1 MNVDLL
7 LVPYDTA
14 LRGWRMGAGPERLLE
29 AGLISRLESLGH
41 SVSSSVITPERDA
54 PAEIATAFELMRR
67 VAEQVRA
74 AREQGRFPLI
84 LSGNCNTAPGTLAGL
99 SPASRAVFWFDAHAD
114 CNTPDTTT
122 TGFLDGTAL
131 AMAMGWCWRQ
141 MTGSVPR
148 FQPVADHS
156 VALVGTRDVD
166 PLEAELISRSAV
178 RVVAPESLRDGGL
191 TRAIAAIGPQADLA
205 YVHCDLDALDPAEG
219 RANPFTVPGGLTVA
233 EMEAAVREIG
243 RSIPL
248 KAAAVTA
255 YAPEHDTDGRI
266 AEAALRIIET
276 LLRAA
281 AQP

>member
-29 AGLISRLESLGH
+29 VGLVSRLEALGH
-41 SVSSSVITPERDA
+41 AVSSSTITPERDA
-54 PAEIATAFELMRR
+54 PAEIGTAFDLMRR
-67 VAEQVRA
+67 IAERVRA
-74 AREQGRFPLI
+74 ARAQGRFPLV

-131 AMAMGWCWRQ
+131 ATAMGWCWRQ
-141 MTGSVPR
+141 MAGTVPG
-148 FQPVADHS
+148 FQPVSDDS
-156 VALVGTRDVD
+156 VALLGSRDID
-166 PLEAELISRSAV
+166 PLEAELLSRSAV
-178 RVVAPESLRDGGL
+178 RVVGPESLRDGGL
-191 TRAIAAIGPQADLA
+191 TRAIAAIGPRADLA

-219 RANPFTVPGGLTVA
+219 RANPFTVAGGLTVA
-233 EMEAAVREIG
+233 EIEAAVREIG
-243 RSIPL
+243 RSVPL

-255 YAPEHDTDGRI
+255 YAPEYDTDGRV
-266 AEAALRIIET
+266 AQAALRIIEA
-276 LLRAA
+276 LLTAA
-281 AQP
+281 ARP